1 MEIVERLPLSID
13 FLALDPLF
21 DEEIIKLMRDLLPA
35 DRHDDVV
42 TAAVFRARLPRRS
55 SEEAHQVSG

>member
-21 DEEIIKLMRDLLPA
+21 DEEIIALMRELLPA
-35 DRHDDVV
+35 ERHDDVV
-42 TAAVFRARLPRRS
+42 TAAVLRARRS
-55 SEEAHQVSG
+55 RFSG